1 MGAFGFIQTPFWLF
15 QIFLVVMIG
24 GSNLHFMRV
33 REITAELQLSREENE
48 NLARVAERERIAR
61 DLHDVLGHT
70 LTLITLK
77 SALAA
82 RLAERDPARAADEM
96 RAVESVSR
104 DALQEIRE
112 ALTGYRD
119 AGLAREVA
127 SAEVM
132 LQAAGV
138 TVEQDVAPVM
148 LTPTEEAT
156 LALAIREAVT
166 NVVRHAGATLC
177 RITLRE
183 EDGTRSLA
191 VEDDGRGKRG
201 PDGNGL
207 SGMRERVRALGGE
220 ISVGPGVIGTRVH
233 ITLARLAT

>member
-1 MGAFGFIQTPFWLF
+1 M
-15 QIFLVVMIG
+15 
-24 GSNLHFMRV
+24 
-33 REITAELQLSREENE
+33 
-48 NLARVAERERIAR
+48 
-61 DLHDVLGHT
+61 
-70 LTLITLK
+70 
-77 SALAA
+77 
-82 RLAERDPARAADEM
+82 
-96 RAVESVSR
+96 
-104 DALQEIRE
+104 
-112 ALTGYRD
+112 
-119 AGLAREVA
+119 A

-138 TVEQDVAPVM
+138 SVEHDVASVM

-177 RITLRE
+177 RITLRD

-220 ISVGPGVIGTRVH
+220 ISVGAGVTGTRVH
-233 ITLARLAT
+233 ITLARLST